1 MKTIP
6 HLRQLTEEVRA
17 FERSGR
23 YREAFEALAPI
34 WDDVSEFPNLT
45 GLGESE
51 RAEGLLRCGVVAGFL
66 GRLDNCM
73 DAQESSKNLLFAARD
88 LFLKLDD
95 RNGVVESENW
105 LAMAYLR
112 KGEQREAA
120 TWIESS
126 FSRDLS
132 ANEPA
137 RIESFIFNSLIL
149 MEMGKYEDGLRFLR
163 KVEPFV
169 QSFDDDFFNGLFA
182 ANLGIILR
190 NLDRLPEAMQM
201 YSLAR
206 HFYQKTNH
214 VAYLATIENN
224 LAVIYCQEGRYDLA
238 HKSVKDALELH
249 KEAQD
254 FSRYGFSFDTQAS
267 ILLEEGRLDEALVSV
282 EKGIDVLRK
291 TEFNEFLVETL
302 FTKIKIL
309 AAQNK
314 LADCALAFS
323 ELADV
328 IRPLQGIDRLE
339 EKAREFEKL
348 IRGQMF
354 SGVGLVLTEKVIP
367 GEELQLEL
375 SPSLRKYSHFDAV
388 WLKNDHLSGIGLNKG
403 CLALTVDES
412 PADGDPVAVMGSK
425 NEVMCGYYHAGFGL
439 VTISSDDVE
448 LEAFKAE
455 EIKIVGK
462 IVGFAEP
469 QKSRDGKL
477 PVSPVQN

>member
-34 WDDVSEFPNLT
+34 WNDISEFPNLT
-45 GLGESE
+45 GLDELE
-51 RAEGLLRCGVVAGFL
+51 QAEGLLRCGVVAGFL
-66 GRLDNCM
+66 GRLDNSM
-73 DAQESSKNLLFAARD
+73 DAQESSKNLLFKARD
-88 LFLKLDD
+88 LFLKL
-95 RNGVVESENW
+95 NQTGGVVEAENW

-112 KGEQREAA
+112 KGEQREAE

-132 ANEPA
+132 ANKAA
-137 RIESFIFNSLIL
+137 RIESFIFYSLIL
-149 MEMGKYEDGLRFLR
+149 METGKYEDGLRFLR
-163 KVEPFV
+163 KVEPFI
-169 QSFDDDFFNGLFA
+169 QSYDDDFFNGLFA

-201 YSLAR
+201 YSLAK
-206 HFYQKTNH
+206 HFYQKMDH

-224 LAVIYCQEGRYDLA
+224 LAVIYCYEGRYDLA
-238 HKSVKDALELH
+238 HRAVNAALDLH
-249 KEAQD
+249 IEAQD

-267 ILLEEGRLDEALVSV
+267 ILLKEGRLDEALVSA
-282 EKGIDVLRK
+282 EKGIEILRK
-291 TEFNEFLVETL
+291 TEFTEFLVETL
-302 FTKIKIL
+302 YTKIKIQ

-314 LADCALAFS
+314 LADCAITFS

-328 IRPLQGIDRLE
+328 IRPLQGTDRL
-339 EKAREFEKL
+339 KAKAKEFEKL

-354 SGVGLVLTEKVIP
+354 SGVGLILTEKVIP
-367 GEELQLEL
+367 GEELELEL
-375 SPSLRKYSHFDAV
+375 SPSLRNYSHFDAI
-388 WLKNDHLSGIGLNKG
+388 WLKNDHLSGIGLKKG
-403 CLALTVDES
+403 CLALTVDEK
-412 PADGDPVAVMGSK
+412 PADGDPVAVMGSA

-439 VTISSDDVE
+439 VTISSDQVE

-469 QKSRDGKL
+469 HKSKNGKL
-477 PVSPVQN
+477 PVSPVHH